1 MIKMIDLINK
11 IGFTDIIKYVTYL
24 HLLFFADQITES
36 TLQKKEQEKADA
48 LRIIASIL
56 VKDN

>member
-1 MIKMIDLINK
+1 MIDLINK